1 MLQVNFGELFFGESA
16 SRHLTLVNNGP
27 TEACFDLSFG
37 SVADLKALL
46 ATGPDEEASTSDDR
60 LAAFLQV
67 ARIRV
72 SMLQA
77 LVHGLSACAAL
88 SHAGV
93 CVKWALSA
101 SAMVVLNQIQCAVVG
116 RC

>member
-1 MLQVNFGELFFGESA
+1 MALFPQLNFGELFFGESA

-37 SVADLKALL
+37 SLEDLKALL
-46 ATGPDEEASTSDDR
+46 AAGPDEEAGSGDDR

-72 SMLQA
+72 R
-77 LVHGLSACAAL
+77 GGT
-88 SHAGV
+88 AGP
-93 CVKWALSA
+93 L
-101 SAMVVLNQIQCAVVG
+101 G
-116 RC
+116 RRG